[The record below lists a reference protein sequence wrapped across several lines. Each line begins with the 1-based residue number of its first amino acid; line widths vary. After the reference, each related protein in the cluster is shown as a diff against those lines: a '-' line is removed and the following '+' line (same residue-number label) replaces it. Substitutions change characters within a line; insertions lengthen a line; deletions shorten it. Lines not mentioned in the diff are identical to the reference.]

1 MAKQGSWLPFCAMFH
16 HCEHSAL
23 VEGGEVII
31 YNAIGRRQ
39 IGTTPGMVYMYE
51 DAFML
56 PAPIQIDNGTMR
68 PAKRYEIQITEL

>member
-1 MAKQGSWLPFCAMFH
+1 M
-16 HCEHSAL
+16 
-23 VEGGEVII
+23 EGQEVII

-56 PAPIQIDNGTMR
+56 PAPVQIDNGTMR
-68 PAKRYEIQITEL
+68 PAKRYEIQITEP